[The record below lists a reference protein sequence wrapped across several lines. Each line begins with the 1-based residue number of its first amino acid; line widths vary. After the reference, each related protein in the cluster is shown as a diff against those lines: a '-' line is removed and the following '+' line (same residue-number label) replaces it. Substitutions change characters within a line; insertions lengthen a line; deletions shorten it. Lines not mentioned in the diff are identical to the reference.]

1 MHLRF
6 VVMRL
11 RTSVANPSVIAH
23 SSDLEERPWH
33 AKAALSH
40 TCHS

>member
-1 MHLRF
+1 MHLKF

-11 RTSVANPSVIAH
+11 RTYVANTSVIAH

-33 AKAALSH
+33 ATAAPFD